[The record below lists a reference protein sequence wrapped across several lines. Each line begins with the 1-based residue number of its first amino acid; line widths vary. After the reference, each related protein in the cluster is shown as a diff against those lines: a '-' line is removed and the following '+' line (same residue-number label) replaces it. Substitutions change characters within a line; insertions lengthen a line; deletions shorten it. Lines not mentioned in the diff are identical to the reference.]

1 MQIKTVMHRN
11 PERFDQ
17 IVNDLIERG
26 WTLKQRTRY
35 GLMLVADLERTDDD
49 WRQALLTLKRLCE
62 LRTTCCGCP
71 VRIWCDAECA
81 PCDLKIPEAESQEVS
96 AWQ

>member
-17 IVNDLIERG
+17 LVNDLIERG

-49 WRQALLTLKRLCE
+49 WRQALKTLKHACE
-62 LRTTCCGCP
+62 IRTTCEGCP
-71 VRIWCDAECA
+71 VSVWCGQDDDTP
-81 PCDLKIPEAESQEVS
+81 PCDWKIPEVDV
-96 AWQ
+96 WQ